1 MIYFIIALIF
11 SFLAIIGIDIRLHF
25 GKTKTSSVI
34 ILIAVSMLL
43 ADFYVYSVDS
53 ALKFGKNM
61 AYEEIEEQQRIET
74 LAEQQNEIVEKY
86 NITPEELEII
96 RAK

>member
-1 MIYFIIALIF
+1 MVYFIIALICI
-11 SFLAIIGIDIRLHF
+11 FLGVIGIDIIMHY

-34 ILIAVSMLL
+34 ILIAVSLLL

-74 LAEQQNEIVEKY
+74 LAEQQNEIIEKY
-86 NITPEELEII
+86 NIAPEELEVLI
-96 RAK
+96 AK

>member
-1 MIYFIIALIF
+1 MIYFIFALLCIF
-11 SFLAIIGIDIRLHF
+11 LVTIGIDIRLHY
-25 GKTKTSSVI
+25 GKTKSGSII

-74 LAEQQNEIVEKY
+74 ITNKQNEIIEKY
-86 NITPEELEII
+86 SITPEELEVI

>member
-1 MIYFIIALIF
+1 MVYFIIALICI
-11 SFLAIIGIDIRLHF
+11 FLGVIGIDIIMHY

-34 ILIAVSMLL
+34 ILIAVSLLL

-61 AYEEIEEQQRIET
+61 AYEELEEQQRIET
-74 LAEQQNEIVEKY
+74 LAEQQNEIIEKY
-86 NITPEELEII
+86 NIAPEELEVLK
-96 RAK
+96 AK